1 MPTPKT
7 GGGRAG
13 VERHDVCDT
22 GDDTAA
28 APCESKGQDLVERSD
43 SVAVA
48 VQMQEI
54 ADDQERDDWRC
65 QPPARR
71 SANQA

>member
-22 GDDTAA
+22 GDDTTD

-43 SVAVA
+43 SISVA
-48 VQMQEI
+48 VQMEEI
-54 ADDQERDDWRC
+54 ADDEERNNWRS
-65 QPPARR
+65 QPLAQR